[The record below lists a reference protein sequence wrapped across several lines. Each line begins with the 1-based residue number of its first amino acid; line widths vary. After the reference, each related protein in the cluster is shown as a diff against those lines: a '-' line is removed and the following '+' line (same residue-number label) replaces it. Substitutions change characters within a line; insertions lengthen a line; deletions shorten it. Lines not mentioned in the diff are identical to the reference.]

1 MNIRILQNSGR
12 RCAWTDRKNGYFEFL
27 CAADV
32 KNSGYYRETKRYCKG
47 FAAAGHA
54 CNEAKY
60 IDVYPQGFSACYDN
74 VKLNVSLLVDEQA
87 FFISGTK
94 NPGILGIVPFYE
106 KEKQD
111 KAENLAFLQE
121 NDPENEA
128 ASASAPAV
136 SEKKTP
142 SAVIPP
148 VFEWKMVSSGGITV
162 LSSNTGIAVAAPF
175 DFYFKINDDILE
187 LYALDE
193 SLFPKKNMKD
203 EFVPDENGWYVV
215 FEKLLPK
222 KHCVL

>member
-27 CAADV
+27 CADDV

-94 NPGILGIVPFYE
+94 NPGILGIVPYFE

-121 NDPENEA
+121 NPRYR
-128 ASASAPAV
+128 
-136 SEKKTP
+136 
-142 SAVIPP
+142 I
-148 VFEWKMVSSGGITV
+148 
-162 LSSNTGIAVAAPF
+162 
-175 DFYFKINDDILE
+175 
-187 LYALDE
+187 
-193 SLFPKKNMKD
+193 
-203 EFVPDENGWYVV
+203 
-215 FEKLLPK
+215 
-222 KHCVL
+222 

>member
-1 MNIRILQNSGR
+1 M
-12 RCAWTDRKNGYFEFL
+12 
-27 CAADV
+27 
-32 KNSGYYRETKRYCKG
+32 
-47 FAAAGHA
+47 
-54 CNEAKY
+54 
-60 IDVYPQGFSACYDN
+60 
-74 VKLNVSLLVDEQA
+74 VDEQA

-121 NDPENEA
+121 NAPENEA

-193 SLFPKKNMKD
+193 SLFPKKNMKG
-203 EFVPDENGWYVV
+203 ENYG
-215 FEKLLPK
+215 
-222 KHCVL
+222 